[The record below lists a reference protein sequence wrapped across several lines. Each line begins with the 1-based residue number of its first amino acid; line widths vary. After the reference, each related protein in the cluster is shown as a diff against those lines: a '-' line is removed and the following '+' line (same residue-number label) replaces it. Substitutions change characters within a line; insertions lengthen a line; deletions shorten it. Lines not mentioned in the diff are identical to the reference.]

1 MNKPLIRK
9 GSILRVNL
17 TENTIIKSDLD
28 QDVARQFIGGRG
40 YGIHTL
46 LNELDAQCDAL
57 SPQNIMVMATG
68 PLTGT
73 RAQTGARYM
82 VTTKSP
88 LTGAITCANSGGK
101 FPATLRRSG
110 IDMIIFTGKASTPVY
125 LWIDDGEAEIR
136 RADHLWGKNC
146 HETETVLKQEIG
158 PEIKVASIGIAG
170 EKKVLFASIM
180 NDKDRAAGRSGVGAV
195 MGSKNLKAMVA
206 YGTMPLLLAD
216 EDALN
221 ASVKSLVPH
230 VRDATDDFRR
240 YGTSGGVEKYEYIGN
255 LPIKNWQ
262 GSRWKEGAEKI
273 SGVRMHDTIL
283 TGNKSCRGCVI
294 SCVRHV
300 KIEEGPY
307 AGLDTDGPEYET
319 IGTLGGECLVD
330 DLDAICKANELCNR
344 YGLDTISTG
353 AAIAFGMEAYEKGL
367 ITKEDT
373 EGLELVWGNAE
384 AMVEMVHRIAK
395 GENVGKLLGLG
406 TKKAAEVLGRNAIEF
421 SVQVKGLEPSA
432 HDPRRFWTQ
441 ALSYATAARG
451 ACHNRSWGHPYELGL
466 SLPELGLDKPQKS
479 YELEGLAEYVAKL
492 QNFQTLNDTL
502 VICRFAQVGSAVSL
516 AKTVEWYNMITGF
529 DLSVEELVVV
539 GERIFN
545 LKRMFNVRLGISR
558 KDDFLPPRFMTLNRK
573 DKELN
578 TQLPPIGEMLGD
590 FYEYRGWDEIGI
602 PTEEKLAELELSE
615 LNA

>member
-1 MNKPLIRK
+1 
-9 GSILRVNL
+9 
-17 TENTIIKSDLD
+17 
-28 QDVARQFIGGRG
+28 
-40 YGIHTL
+40 
-46 LNELDAQCDAL
+46 
-57 SPQNIMVMATG
+57 
-68 PLTGT
+68 
-73 RAQTGARYM
+73 
-82 VTTKSP
+82 
-88 LTGAITCANSGGK
+88 
-101 FPATLRRSG
+101 
-110 IDMIIFTGKASTPVY
+110 
-125 LWIDDGEAEIR
+125 
-136 RADHLWGKNC
+136 
-146 HETETVLKQEIG
+146 
-158 PEIKVASIGIAG
+158 
-170 EKKVLFASIM
+170 
-180 NDKDRAAGRSGVGAV
+180 
-195 MGSKNLKAMVA
+195 
-206 YGTMPLLLAD
+206 
-216 EDALN
+216 
-221 ASVKSLVPH
+221 
-230 VRDATDDFRR
+230 
-240 YGTSGGVEKYEYIGN
+240 
-255 LPIKNWQ
+255 
-262 GSRWKEGAEKI
+262 
-273 SGVRMHDTIL
+273 
-283 TGNKSCRGCVI
+283 VI

-344 YGLDTISTG
+344 YGLDSISTG
-353 AAIAFGMEAYEKGL
+353 AAIAFGMEAYDKGL

-395 GENVGKLLGLG
+395 CENVGKLLGLG
-406 TKKAAEVLGRNAIEF
+406 TKKAAEALGGNAIEF

-451 ACHNRSWGHPYELGL
+451 ACHNRSWAHPYELGL
-466 SLPELGLDKPQKS
+466 SLPEMGLDKPQKS

-516 AKTVEWYNMITGF
+516 AKTVEWYNMITGS
-529 DLSVEELVVV
+529 DLSVEELVTV

-558 KDDFLPPRFMTLNRK
+558 KDDFLPPRFMTHNRK
-573 DKELN
+573 DKELK

-602 PTEEKLAELELSE
+602 PTEEKLAELDLEELT
-615 LNA
+615 